1 MQTKKL
7 LVSTLILATLGGTL
21 LQVSHVFAINRS
33 TYSQGSTNDKK
44 YGMGA
49 YAAYWNNYGNHWAE
63 VAFRTR
69 YGGTIAGEA
78 HANQQAY
85 AWLNTRW
92 GESVVFFHGDGTV
105 KSRHWGP
112 Q

>member
-21 LQVSHVFAINRS
+21 LQVSPVFAINRS

-49 YAAYWNNYGNHWAE
+49 YAAYWNN
-63 VAFRTR
+63 
-69 YGGTIAGEA
+69 
-78 HANQQAY
+78 
-85 AWLNTRW
+85 
-92 GESVVFFHGDGTV
+92 
-105 KSRHWGP
+105 
-112 Q
+112 

>member
-7 LVSTLILATLGGTL
+7 LVSTLILATLGGTF
-21 LQVSHVFAINRS
+21 LQVSPVFAVNRS

-49 YAAYWNNYGNHWAE
+49 YAAYWNNYGNHWAQ
-63 VAFRTR
+63 VSFADKW
-69 YGGTIAGEA
+69 GGTSVGV

-85 AWLNTRW
+85 AWLNTYW
-92 GESVVFFHGDGTV
+92 GQRVNFFHGNGYMPD
-105 KSRHWGP
+105 KHWGK
-112 Q
+112 

>member
-21 LQVSHVFAINRS
+21 LQVSPVFAVNRS

-63 VAFRTR
+63 VVYVHR
-69 YGGTIAGEA
+69 YGGALAGA
-78 HANQQAY
+78 YANQQAY

-92 GESVVFFHGDGTV
+92 GERVIFFHGNNTV
-105 KSRHWGP
+105 QTKHW
-112 Q
+112 

>member
-7 LVSTLILATLGGTL
+7 LVSTLILAALGVTI
-21 LQVSHVFAINRS
+21 LQVSPVFAINRS

-63 VAFRTR
+63 VTYGDK
-69 YGGTIAGEA
+69 YGGRVVSV

-92 GESVVFFHGDGTV
+92 AEPATFYHSNGWVGTR
-105 KSRHWGP
+105 SW
-112 Q
+112 

>member
-1 MQTKKL
+1 MRTKKL
-7 LVSTLILATLGGTL
+7 LVSTLILATIGGTF
-21 LQVSHVFAINRS
+21 LQVSPVFAVNRS
-33 TYSQGSTNDKK
+33 TYCQGSTNDKK

-49 YAAYWNNYGNHWAE
+49 YATYWNNYGNHWAE

-69 YGGTIAGEA
+69 YGGTIAGGA

-92 GESVVFFHGDGTV
+92 GESVVFYHSDGIA
-105 KSRHWGP
+105 KSKHWGP

>member
-21 LQVSHVFAINRS
+21 LQVSPVFAINRS

-63 VAFRTR
+63 VTYGDK
-69 YGGTIAGEA
+69 YGGRVVSV

-92 GESVVFFHGDGTV
+92 AEPATFYHSNGWGGTR
-105 KSRHWGP
+105 SW
-112 Q
+112 

>member
-1 MQTKKL
+1 MKTKKL
-7 LVSTLILATLGGTL
+7 LVSTLILATLGGTI
-21 LQVSHVFAINRS
+21 LQVSPVFAVNRS

-63 VAFRTR
+63 VAFQGK
-69 YGGTIAGEA
+69 YGGTIVGGA

-92 GESVVFFHGDGTV
+92 GQRVNFFHGNGTV
-105 KSRHWGP
+105 QTKHW
-112 Q
+112 

>member
-21 LQVSHVFAINRS
+21 LQVSPVFAINRS

-63 VAFRTR
+63 VTYVDK
-69 YGGTIAGEA
+69 YGGRVVSV

-92 GESVVFFHGDGTV
+92 AEPATFYHGNGWVGTR
-105 KSRHWGP
+105 SW
-112 Q
+112 

>member
-7 LVSTLILATLGGTL
+7 LVSTLILATLGGTF
-21 LQVSHVFAINRS
+21 LQVSPVFAVNRS

-63 VAFRTR
+63 VTYGDK
-69 YGGTIAGEA
+69 YGGRVVSA

-92 GESVVFFHGDGTV
+92 AEPAAFYHGSGWVGTR
-105 KSRHWGP
+105 SW
-112 Q
+112 